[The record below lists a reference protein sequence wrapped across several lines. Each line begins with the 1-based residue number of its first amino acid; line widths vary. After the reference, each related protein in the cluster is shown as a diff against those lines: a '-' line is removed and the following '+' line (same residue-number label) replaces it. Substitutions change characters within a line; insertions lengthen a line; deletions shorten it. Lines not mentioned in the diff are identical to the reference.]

1 MYGGSL
7 ICDKG
12 PIIQPLLRK
21 DKLMF
26 PKRLR
31 TGTNS
36 KSCRLSLS
44 HVVTHSRFFFSL
56 EQNCNGFLVITWLCI
71 YSHVSLVEDILLNAI
86 NSPLPPPPE
95 KKLTRNQNKVT
106 ANGVDR
112 AKIYSHVSRNF
123 AGSLENP

>member
-1 MYGGSL
+1 M
-7 ICDKG
+7 
-12 PIIQPLLRK
+12 LLHTR
-21 DKLMF
+21 
-26 PKRLR
+26 
-31 TGTNS
+31 G
-36 KSCRLSLS
+36 
-44 HVVTHSRFFFSL
+44 FFFL
-56 EQNCNGFLVITWLCI
+56 RANCNGFLVITWLCI

-86 NSPLPPPPE
+86 DSPLPPPPE